1 MKYKVGD
8 EVLVDGKIIDILE
21 LDNDADLVTI
31 KLKSGRKI
39 FYVNIDDLTSVKTN
53 NSQGMTAEE
62 VWKIAKKIV
71 LVPEDG
77 GISCPD
83 LDKIFGTDLAEEI
96 FTENTPQEAKEKI
109 EAWKENKKFHVGDVV
124 EKINETDRRR
134 GVVFKV
140 CKKAVLV
147 LHSDFSNRWF
157 EKEEIRKTG
166 ETIDIEA
173 FQKQIRGE

>member
-1 MKYKVGD
+1 MYKIGD
-8 EVLVDGKIIDILE
+8 EVLIKGTIAAINQGVRKNICEVETCFDSSRVY
-21 LDNDADLVTI
+21 NDEIAGI
-31 KLKSGRKI
+31 
-39 FYVNIDDLTSVKTN
+39 
-53 NSQGMTAEE
+53 TAEKAWE
-62 VWKIAKKIV
+62 IAKKIA
-71 LVPEDG
+71 LMPENG
-77 GISCPD
+77 GISGVD
-83 LDKIFGTDLAEEI
+83 LNEIFGTTVTSRI
-96 FTENTPQEAKEKI
+96 FTENTVKEAEEKI
-109 EAWKENKKFHVGDVV
+109 EAWEESKNFHVGDVV

-173 FQKQIRGE
+173 FMKQIRGEKK